1 MKGSMPGPQRQE
13 EKMKMI
19 SRAELERVNDRRLDG
34 LEAEIRRDIAC
45 ADRKIRRDYA
55 ALDDVRHA
63 RRHRRVMRP
72 NL

>member
-1 MKGSMPGPQRQE
+1 MRL
-13 EKMKMI
+13 I
-19 SRAELERVNDRRLDG
+19 SKAELERVNDRRLDG

-55 ALDDVRHA
+55 ALDDIRYVR
-63 RRHRRVMRP
+63 RNRKIMRP